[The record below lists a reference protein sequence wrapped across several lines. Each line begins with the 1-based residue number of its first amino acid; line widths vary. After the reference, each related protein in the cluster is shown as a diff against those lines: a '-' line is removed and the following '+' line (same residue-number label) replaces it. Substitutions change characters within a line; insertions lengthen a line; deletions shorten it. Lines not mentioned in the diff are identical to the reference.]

1 MQTLAPERQSAFTRR
16 RLLQGSGGLVITF
29 SLAAAFRQAGVS
41 GQEATAT
48 VAPELPE
55 ASVTP
60 TVEPGLVATPENQ
73 TEQDVQT
80 RDVSGDTVDSWLA
93 IDADGNVTVYAGKV
107 ELGTGLQTALGQIV
121 AEELDVP
128 FERVLVIMGDT
139 WLTPDQG
146 TTAGSK
152 SIQVAGPVLRQAA
165 AEARLV
171 LLTRASEQLGV
182 PADDLQIREGV
193 ISAINDESN
202 SVPIGELAQE
212 PFQQEVTGDA
222 PEKPPA
228 SYTLVGQPIM
238 RVDIPPK
245 LTGGEAYVQD
255 VRLEGML
262 HGRVVRPYVRTME
275 GVNATIESFDDSAAR
290 EMPGVVQIVRNGNFI
305 GVVAEREE
313 QAIRAA
319 EAIEVIWAPG
329 EPLPPNDRIYDLLRE
344 MPLAEDEGGEI
355 VRNGDVEG
363 ALAASAQTLEAT
375 YQFSSQAHAM
385 MGPSC
390 AVADVRE
397 NGATVYSHSQ
407 NVFNLGRTLAD
418 LLGME
423 YEQVHVIFREG
434 SGCYGH
440 SGFDDVAAD
449 AVMLS
454 RAVGRPVR
462 VQWMRAD
469 EFAWEPKGPPMTMDL
484 RGGLDEEGN
493 VLAWSYEVWTPTHV
507 SRPGDQASMV
517 LAGQLIDP
525 PAEPFE
531 PRYAGGDRNAP
542 TNYAFPNNRVAV
554 NWVTTPPL
562 RPSALRSLG
571 GLANAT
577 ANELFMDEMAAA
589 AGADPVEFHLRYLYD
604 PRAIDVIQ
612 GAADAAGWETRPSG
626 PETAATTTTAGP
638 LTGRGIA
645 FARYETEFAYAAVVA
660 EVEVDPSNGNV
671 RVTRVVVGHDCGLII
686 NPDGLNNQIEGNV
699 IQGIGRALKEE
710 VTWDDHQV
718 TSLDWAGYRILTFA
732 EVPTIETVLID
743 RPEEDALGAGEP
755 AICPV
760 VAAVGNAIFD
770 ATGVRLRTVPFT
782 PESLLAALGG
792 SAGA

>member
-1 MQTLAPERQSAFTRR
+1 MDVQERYITRR
-16 RLLQGSGGLVITF
+16 KLLQASSGLVITF
-29 SLAAAFRQAGVS
+29 SLAAAFRQAEVS

-73 TEQDVQT
+73 THQDFQT
-80 RDVSGDTVDSWLA
+80 RDVTGDTVDSWLE
-93 IDADGNVTVYAGKV
+93 IDGSGNVTVYTGKV
-107 ELGTGLQTALGQIV
+107 ELGTGLKTALTQIV

-128 FERVLVIMGDT
+128 FARVTMIMGDT
-139 WLTPDQG
+139 ARTPNQG
-146 TTAGSK
+146 GTVGSK

-171 LLTRASEQLGV
+171 LLTRASERLGV

-193 ISAINDESN
+193 ISALGDDTLT
-202 SVPIGELAQE
+202 VPIGELVGE
-212 PFQQEVTGDA
+212 PFNREVTGEA
-222 PEKPPA
+222 PEKPPS
-228 SYTLVGQPIM
+228 SYTLVGEPIQ

-255 VRLEGML
+255 LRLDGML

-275 GVNATIESFDDSAAR
+275 GVGATLESFDDSAAR
-290 EMPGVVQIVRNGNFI
+290 DMPGVVQIVRNGNFI
-305 GVVAEREE
+305 GVVAERED

-319 EAIEVIWAPG
+319 DAIRETGATWAPG
-329 EPLPPNDRIYDLLRE
+329 DPLPPQGQIFDLLRE
-344 MPLAEDEGGEI
+344 MPVAEDEGGEL

-363 ALAASAQTLEAT
+363 ALEAAVQRVEAT
-375 YQFSSQAHAM
+375 YQYHSQAHAM
-385 MGPSC
+385 LGPSC
-390 AVADVRE
+390 AVADVRPD
-397 NGATVYSHSQ
+397 GATVYSQSQ
-407 NVFNLGRTLAD
+407 NVFSLGATLAD
-418 LLGME
+418 LLGLPE
-423 YEQVHVIFREG
+423 EQVHVIFREG
-434 SGCYGH
+434 AGCYGH
-440 SGFDDVAAD
+440 SGFDDAAAD
-449 AVMLS
+449 AAMLS
-454 RAVGRPVR
+454 QAVGRPVR

-469 EFAWEPKGPPMTMDL
+469 EFAWEPKSPPMVMDL
-484 RGGLDEEGN
+484 RGGLDDEGN
-493 VLAWSYEVWTPTHV
+493 IIAWDYEVWTATHLT
-507 SRPGDQASMV
+507 RPGGQASSV
-517 LAGQLIDP
+517 LPGQLMDP
-525 PAEPFE
+525 PAEQFE
-531 PRYAGGDRNAP
+531 VRYGGGDRNAP
-542 TNYAFPNNRVAV
+542 TNYSFPNNHVMV
-554 NWVTTPPL
+554 HWVTTPPL

-571 GLANAT
+571 GLPNAT
-577 ANELFMDEMAAA
+577 ANELFIDELAAA
-589 AGADPVEFHLRYLYD
+589 AGADPVEFRLRHLYD
-604 PRAIDVIQ
+604 QRAIDVIR

-626 PETAATTTTAGP
+626 PETAATAATAGP

-710 VTWDDHQV
+710 VTWDDHAV
-718 TSLDWAGYRILTFA
+718 TSLDWSGYRILTFA
-732 EVPTIETVLID
+732 EVPVIETVLID
-743 RPEEDALGAGEP
+743 RPEEPALGAGEP

-770 ATGVRLRTVPFT
+770 ATGVRLRTIPFT
-782 PESLLAALGG
+782 SERVLAALETGG
-792 SAGA
+792 S